1 MVRGYHTRIASR
13 SVLGKRRRLTSGG
26 SRFKRRRTNTSRRTR
41 TLTTKSG
48 FGSAL
53 RFKSR
58 RVPRR
63 RWNSMLWNSTL
74 QKAHYRS
81 NAALDTT
88 ITTQAGTSSA
98 TISVLDAMDNGV
110 APFYTVAGGA
120 QVLDQG
126 SSVPLFKDDIIV
138 RGGKMCLSFS
148 NSSASVSVEIQ
159 AWLIKPAPRF
169 TSVNLPSVVPA
180 GWDPTLVSE
189 FRNDV
194 GTVKYST
201 KFLLEPGNISTI
213 ERRIPIQKIDQ
224 EAWADD
230 GMRWKWIVLVRD
242 FTNIVTAPV
251 GVTSYFNL
259 SFAGD
264 AIGTT

>member
-1 MVRGYHTRIASR
+1 MVRGFHTRIASR
-13 SVLGKRRRLTSGG
+13 SVLGKRRRLVSGG
-26 SRFKRRRTNTSRRTR
+26 SRFKRRRTNTGRRTR

-58 RVPRR
+58 KLPRR

-81 NAALDTT
+81 NAALTSTVTT
-88 ITTQAGTSSA
+88 SLTNPTGVIT
-98 TISVLDAMDNGV
+98 IVDAIDNGV

-120 QVLDQG
+120 IVLDQG
-126 SSVPLFKDDIIV
+126 TAVPLFKDDIII
-138 RGGKMCLSFS
+138 RGGKMCLSFL
-148 NSSASVSVEIQ
+148 NSDAALSVEIQ
-159 AWLIKPAPRF
+159 AWLIKPAPRIN
-169 TSVNLPSVVPA
+169 TTNLPSVVPA
-180 GWDPTLVSE
+180 GWDPSLVSE
-189 FRNDV
+189 FTKDV
-194 GTVKYST
+194 GRIMYST
-201 KFLLEPGNISTI
+201 KFLLEPGNISTV

-230 GMRWKWIVLVRD
+230 GQRWKWIVLCRD
-242 FTNIVTAPV
+242 YNNTLAVNVL
-251 GVTSYFNL
+251 VTSYFNL